1 MIILVAV
8 FVALLVLGM
17 PVAFSM
23 AVATIAGFIALG
35 IPLETVAQKM
45 MSGIE
50 PFPFVA
56 IPLFVLAGALM
67 ETSGISRRLVAL
79 ASAIVGHIR
88 GGLGIVVVASE
99 VLFSGI
105 SGSSVADASAIGS
118 ILIPSL
124 VKAGY
129 PPERA
134 AAIVAAAS
142 GMGMLIPPCLVMV
155 ILGAMSGLSISAL
168 FVAGFLPGILMALT
182 LSIVIHIQARRGILP
197 GARGRFSWAA
207 LRHALREAILPLG
220 MPVVLFGGI
229 LGGVTTATEA
239 AVLAVI
245 YALVLDL
252 VIYREITRKDLGRML
267 VQTGITTAAVSLLA
281 GVATGMSWTFA
292 TTGVPQMIAG
302 TLQQITTS
310 PFLLLALVTI
320 TLIIFASLLDGLPAL
335 IIFYPILSV
344 TVAKYGIDPLHFGLL
359 AVAALGIGLVVPPVG
374 LLLVVVAQIG
384 RVSLSAVTLPMLP
397 YIAILVVTLLLI
409 AYVPWIVLVL
419 PRLLL

>member
-1 MIILVAV
+1 MIWLVVV
-8 FVALLVLGM
+8 FVALLAAGM
-17 PVAFSM
+17 PVAFGM
-23 AVATIAGFIALG
+23 ALATLAGFLALG
-35 IPLETVAQKM
+35 IPLEIVAQKM

-79 ASAIVGHIR
+79 ATAVVGHVR

-142 GMGMLIPPCLVMV
+142 GMGILIPPCLVMV

-168 FVAGFLPGILMALT
+168 FLAGFLPGFLMALT
-182 LSIVIHIQARRGILP
+182 LAIVIHIQARRGTLP
-197 GARGRFSWAA
+197 GARGTFSWAA
-207 LRHALREAILPLG
+207 LRRALREAILPLG

-252 VIYREITRKDLGRML
+252 AIYREITVKDLYRML

-281 GVATGMSWTFA
+281 GVATGMSWAFA
-292 TTGVPQMIAG
+292 TTGVPQAIA
-302 TLQQITTS
+302 TALQQLTSS
-310 PFLLLALVTI
+310 PFLLLALVVL
-320 TLIIFASLLDGLPAL
+320 TLIVFASLLDGLPAL
-335 IIFYPILSV
+335 IIFYPILAL
-344 TVAKYGIDPLHFGLL
+344 TVAKFGIDPLHFALL

-374 LLLVVVAQIG
+374 LLLVVVSQIG

-397 YIAILVVTLLLI
+397 YVAILVATLLLV
-409 AYVPWIVLVL
+409 AYFPGIVLVL
-419 PRLLL
+419 PKLLL

>member
-1 MIILVAV
+1 MILLLIV
-8 FVALLVLGM
+8 FVVLLALGM

-23 AVATIAGFIALG
+23 AIATIAGFIMLE

-142 GMGMLIPPCLVMV
+142 GMGILIPPCLVMV

-168 FVAGFLPGILMALT
+168 FIAGFLPGFLMALT
-182 LSIVIHIQARRGILP
+182 LAIVIHIQARRGVLP
-197 GARGRFSWAA
+197 GARGRFSWAN
-207 LRHALREAILPLG
+207 LRSAFREAILPLG

-229 LGGVTTATEA
+229 LGGITTATEA

-245 YALVLDL
+245 YAFVLDV
-252 VIYREITRKDLGRML
+252 VIYREITRKDVGRML
-267 VQTGITTAAVSLLA
+267 VQTGVTTAAVSLLA
-281 GVATGMSWTFA
+281 GIATGMSWVFA
-292 TTGVPQMIAG
+292 TTGVPQAIAEY
-302 TLQQITTS
+302 LQHITSS
-310 PFLLLALVTI
+310 PFILLALVTL
-320 TLIIFASLLDGLPAL
+320 TLIVFASLLDGLPAL

-344 TVAKYGIDPLHFGLL
+344 TVAKYGVDPLHFGLL

-374 LLLVVVAQIG
+374 LLLVVVCQIG

-397 YIAILVVTLLLI
+397 YIAILIATLLVI
-409 AYVPWIVLVL
+409 AYVPWVVLVL

>member
-1 MIILVAV
+1 MILLVIV

-23 AVATIAGFIALG
+23 ALATIAGFIALG

-142 GMGMLIPPCLVMV
+142 GMGILIPPCLVMV

-168 FVAGFLPGILMALT
+168 FIAGFLPGILMALT
-182 LSIVIHIQARRGILP
+182 LSIVIHIQARRGTLP
-197 GARGRFSWAA
+197 GPRGKFSWAA

-252 VIYREITRKDLGRML
+252 VVYREITRKDLGRML
-267 VQTGITTAAVSLLA
+267 VQTGITTAAVSVLA
-281 GVATGMSWTFA
+281 GFATGMSWTFA

-302 TLQQITTS
+302 ALQQVTSS
-310 PFLLLALVTI
+310 PFILLALVTL
-320 TLIIFASLLDGLPAL
+320 TLIVFASLLDGLPAL

-384 RVSLSAVTLPMLP
+384 RVSLGAVTLPMLP
-397 YIAILVVTLLLI
+397 YIAILVATLLLI
-409 AYVPWIVLVL
+409 AYVPWVVLVL

>member
-1 MIILVAV
+1 MILLVIV
-8 FVALLVLGM
+8 FVVLLALGM

-23 AVATIAGFIALG
+23 ALATIAGFLVLE
-35 IPLETVAQKM
+35 IPLETVAHKM
-45 MSGIE
+45 LSGIE

-124 VKAGY
+124 TRAGY

-155 ILGAMSGLSISAL
+155 ILGAMSGLSIAAL
-168 FVAGFLPGILMALT
+168 FIAGFLPGFLMALT
-182 LSIVIHIQARRGILP
+182 LAIVIHFQARRGTLP
-197 GARGRFSWAA
+197 GIKGKFSWSG
-207 LRHALREAILPLG
+207 LRSAFREAILPLG

-281 GVATGMSWTFA
+281 GVATGMSWAFA
-292 TTGVPQMIAG
+292 TTGLPQAIAEY
-302 TLQQITTS
+302 LQRITSS
-310 PFLLLALVTI
+310 PFLLLALIIIV
-320 TLIIFASLLDGLPAL
+320 LIVFASLLDGLPAL

-374 LLLVVVAQIG
+374 LLLVVVCQIG
-384 RVSLSAVTLPMLP
+384 RVSLSSVTMPMLP
-397 YIAILVVTLLLI
+397 YIAILVATLLVI
-409 AYVPWIVLVL
+409 AYIPWVVLVL

>member
-23 AVATIAGFIALG
+23 ALATIAGFVALG

-142 GMGMLIPPCLVMV
+142 GMGILIPPCLVMV

-182 LSIVIHIQARRGILP
+182 LAIVIHIQARRGVLP
-197 GARGRFSWAA
+197 GARGRFSWPA

-245 YALVLDL
+245 YALVLDV

-267 VQTGITTAAVSLLA
+267 VQTGITTAAVSVLA
-281 GVATGMSWTFA
+281 GFATGMSWTFA
-292 TTGVPQMIAG
+292 TTGVPQLIAG
-302 TLQQITTS
+302 ALQQVTTS
-310 PFLLLALVTI
+310 PFLLLALVTL
-320 TLIIFASLLDGLPAL
+320 TLIVFASLLDGLPAL

-384 RVSLSAVTLPMLP
+384 RVSLGAVTLPMLP
-397 YIAILVVTLLLI
+397 YIAILIATLLLV
-409 AYVPWIVLVL
+409 AYFPWLVLVL
-419 PRLLL
+419 PKLLL